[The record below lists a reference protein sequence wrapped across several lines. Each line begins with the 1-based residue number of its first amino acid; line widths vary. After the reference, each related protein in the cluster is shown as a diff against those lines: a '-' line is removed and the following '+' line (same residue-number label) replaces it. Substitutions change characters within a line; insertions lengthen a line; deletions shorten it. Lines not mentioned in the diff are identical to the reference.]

1 MNFKNLSFSWTNY
14 KSADIVYT
22 DLDGKT
28 DESKNT
34 FLHIKLKFLL
44 KL

>member
-14 KSADIVYT
+14 KSADNVCT
-22 DLDGKT
+22 DLDGKI
-28 DESKNT
+28 DGGKNT
-34 FLHIKLKFLL
+34 FLQIKLKFLL